1 MSLADLIPNREEI
14 EPGTST
20 YELAPDGT
28 YTAHV
33 VKAELVTT
41 HAGGSMLKV
50 VHELLDAPYIGKP
63 IFTNFNIVN
72 ANKVAEEIGLATL
85 TKLSRAC
92 GLPCIPA
99 EEAELLSIPHMIKI
113 KRVEGRGVNPKT
125 GEPYGP
131 QSKIM
136 DYFAAGSTGKA
147 VAERK
152 PLVIAKE
159 SLITDED
166 QPDWMK
172 I

>member
-1 MSLADLIPNREEI
+1 MSLGDLIPNREAI
-14 EPGTST
+14 EPVTSS

-28 YTAHV
+28 YTAHIV
-33 VKAELVTT
+33 RADLVTT

-50 VHELLDAPYIGKP
+50 VHELLDAPYTGKP
-63 IFTNFNIVN
+63 IFTNYNIVN
-72 ANKVAEEIGLATL
+72 ANKVAEEIGLGTL

-99 EEAELLSIPHMIKI
+99 EEAELVGVPHMIKI
-113 KRVEGRGVNPKT
+113 KRVEGKGINPKT

-136 DYFAAGSTGKA
+136 DYYSIGSQPKH
-147 VAERK
+147 VAEKK
-152 PLVIAKE
+152 PTVIAKE

-166 QPDWMK
+166 QPEWMK

>member
-1 MSLADLIPNREEI
+1 MSLGDLIPNREAI

-28 YTAHV
+28 YTASIV
-33 VKAELVTT
+33 RAELVTT

-50 VHELLDAPYIGKP
+50 VHELLDAPYTGKP

-99 EEAELLSIPHMIKI
+99 EEAELVGVVHSIKI
-113 KRVEGRGVNPKT
+113 KRVEGKGVNPKT

-136 DYFAAGSTGKA
+136 DYFQSGSTGKP
-147 VAERK
+147 VTERK
-152 PLVIAKE
+152 PTVIAKE

-166 QPDWMK
+166 MPTWMK

>member
-1 MSLADLIPNREEI
+1 MSLGDLIPNREAI

-28 YTAHV
+28 YTASIV
-33 VKAELVTT
+33 RAELVTT
-41 HAGGSMLKV
+41 QAGASMLKV
-50 VHELLDAPYIGKP
+50 VHELLDAPYTGKP

-99 EEAELLSIPHMIKI
+99 EEAELVGAVHSIKI
-113 KRVEGRGVNPKT
+113 KRVEGKGLNPKT

-136 DYFAAGSTGKA
+136 DYFAAGSAPVSTGK
-147 VAERK
+147 K
-152 PLVIAKE
+152 QTVIAKE
-159 SLITDED
+159 SLITDDD
-166 QPDWMK
+166 QPIWMK